1 MIFFQEDFLNLLS
14 FFLFILP
21 FFFYVK
27 DFEITATSSSSS
39 HASEG
44 LQLPL
49 KQLQSPPV
57 VGMGK
62 ISDVG
67 ILNGFCLVWML

>member
-44 LQLPL
+44 PQLPL
-49 KQLQSPPV
+49 KQYSHPL
-57 VGMGK
+57 
-62 ISDVG
+62 
-67 ILNGFCLVWML
+67 